1 MRTSAELEALRLR
14 TAQDFKRITGTELT
28 TELLTKVAG
37 GLFEEIATKFLRQ
50 RIEHLPLGDMLN
62 FIKVIHDRPE
72 EESPVPPR
80 PPEFAS
86 LPKRRGRPSKA
97 DQG

>member
-1 MRTSAELEALRLR
+1 MRPSAELEALRLR
-14 TAQDFKRITGTELT
+14 VAQDFKRITGTDLT
-28 TELLTKVAG
+28 SELLTKVVG
-37 GLFEEIATKFLRQ
+37 EIFNDLASKFIRQ